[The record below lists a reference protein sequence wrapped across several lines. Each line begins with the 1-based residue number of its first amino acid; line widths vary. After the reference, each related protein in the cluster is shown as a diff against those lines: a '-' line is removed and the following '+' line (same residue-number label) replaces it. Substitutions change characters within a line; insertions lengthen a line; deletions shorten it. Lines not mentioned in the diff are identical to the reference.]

1 MTEQTTHKLNSTKT
15 VAVSTETYWLPIDD
29 DTPRSV
35 KLQLLSKGG
44 VAQYG
49 ILNGDITFYTH
60 WSPVP
65 KKRTN
70 HD

>member
-49 ILNGDITFYTH
+49 ILNGDITF
-60 WSPVP
+60 
-65 KKRTN
+65 
-70 HD
+70 